1 MSNVPT
7 RKLQTGDKNSR
18 SFNKYMAQTMLK
30 MSNTSDLKR
39 STVQTKRNVNGET
52 ARDVDCR
59 LPGISTNQRPR

>member
-18 SFNKYMAQTMLK
+18 SCNKYMAQTMLK
-30 MSNTSDLKR
+30 MNNTSDLKR
-39 STVQTKRNVNGET
+39 STVQTNVET

-59 LPGISTNQRPR
+59 PPGISTNQRPR